1 MDLVSSETLSNKYAS
16 IWLSYIILKRC
27 NQGILDKYREIE
39 KIAIKVHS
47 LASHLSFNETCLN
60 NSLLPTYRNIYISKT
75 GNETT
80 ASACAKCRTMETF
93 KKGLH
98 GKTKLYI

>member
-60 NSLLPTYRNIYISKT
+60 IYIYIYIYILHMCV
-75 GNETT
+75 
-80 ASACAKCRTMETF
+80 CA
-93 KKGLH
+93 LSQP
-98 GKTKLYI
+98 